1 MTHTH
6 RLLLLIALLAACGP
20 SSKSPPP
27 ASPATPAPAPAPA
40 VDEAGAA
47 EVADAFIEVLATMV
61 QISQGDDC
69 KAMGTSLGQLFD
81 RSQPLFDQAL
91 TLAHDPESSKLLVT
105 AMNARAAEVEPLV
118 RAMGPGLVR
127 CKDEPSVVDAMERMP
142 TLNL

>member
-1 MTHTH
+1 MTHAP
-6 RLLLLIALLAACGP
+6 LLLLIAALAACGGGQA
-20 SSKSPPP
+20 PPP
-27 ASPATPAPAPAPA
+27 ASPPPPASEPAPT
-40 VDEAGAA
+40 VDAAGAA
-47 EVADAFIEVLATMV
+47 EVADAFVEVLATMV
-61 QISQGDDC
+61 QISQGYDC

-91 TLAHDPESSKLLVT
+91 TLAHDPESSKLLVA

-118 RAMGPGLVR
+118 EAMGPGLVR

>member
-1 MTHTH
+1 M
-6 RLLLLIALLAACGP
+6 RGPALVMLVTAACGGGGRTA
-20 SSKSPPP
+20 PPTTP
-27 ASPATPAPAPAPA
+27 TPADREPEPPPA

-47 EVADAFIEVLATMV
+47 EVADAFVEVLATMV

-91 TLAHDPESSKLLVT
+91 TLAHEPESSKLLVA
-105 AMNARAAEVEPLV
+105 AMNARAAEVEPMV

>member
-1 MTHTH
+1 GAVKA
-6 RLLLLIALLAACGP
+6 RALLLLMVACGGG
-20 SSKSPPP
+20 SKPPTTAPP
-27 ASPATPAPAPAPA
+27 AQPAPEPTPT

-47 EVADAFIEVLATMV
+47 EVADAFVEVLATMV

-91 TLAHDPESSKLLVT
+91 TLAHDPASSKLLVA
-105 AMNARAAEVEPLV
+105 AMNARSAEVDPLV
-118 RAMGPGLVR
+118 EAMGPGLVR

>member
-1 MTHTH
+1 MTHVA
-6 RLLLLIALLAACGP
+6 RLLMIAALAACGGG
-20 SSKSPPP
+20 SKPATTAPP
-27 ASPATPAPAPAPA
+27 APLAPEPAPG

-47 EVADAFIEVLATMV
+47 EVADAFVEVLATMV
-61 QISQGDDC
+61 QISQGYDC

-91 TLAHDPESSKLLVT
+91 TLAHDPESSKLLVA
-105 AMNARAAEVEPLV
+105 AMNARSAEVGPLV
-118 RAMGPGLVR
+118 EAMGPGLVR

>member
-1 MTHTH
+1 M
-6 RLLLLIALLAACGP
+6 RAPALVMLVTAACGGGGRTA
-20 SSKSPPP
+20 PPV
-27 ASPATPAPAPAPA
+27 APAPEEPEPAPA

-47 EVADAFIEVLATMV
+47 EVADAFVEVLATMV

-69 KAMGTSLGQLFD
+69 KAMGTSLEQLFD

-91 TLAHDPESSKLLVT
+91 TLAHDPESSKLLVA
-105 AMNARAAEVEPLV
+105 AMNARAAEVDPLV
-118 RAMGPGLVR
+118 EAMGPGLVR

>member
-1 MTHTH
+1 MT
-6 RLLLLIALLAACGP
+6 RVPLLLMIAALAACGGGQA
-20 SSKSPPP
+20 PPP
-27 ASPATPAPAPAPA
+27 ASPTPPAPAPPPA
-40 VDEAGAA
+40 MDEAGAA
-47 EVADAFIEVLATMV
+47 EVADAFVEVLATMV

-91 TLAHDPESSKLLVT
+91 TLAHDPASSKLLVA

-118 RAMGPGLVR
+118 EAMGPGLVR